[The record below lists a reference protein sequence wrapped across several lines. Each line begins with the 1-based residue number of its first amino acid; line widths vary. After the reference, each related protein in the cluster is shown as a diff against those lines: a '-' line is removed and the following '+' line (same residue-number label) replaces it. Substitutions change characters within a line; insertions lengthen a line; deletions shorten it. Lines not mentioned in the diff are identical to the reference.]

1 MLSAG
6 IRQSFTVFSLPDR
19 KQLLAELKFR
29 SAAAIY
35 PDSLAI
41 RTPRSVA
48 FAGTAADLPS
58 QGDPVAR
65 VRGTIV
71 PAPVVRVATN
81 RASVACVVALV
92 FVAMLTVTRSSGK
105 LCAAAV
111 VHPYAVAII
120 APGLIRHAGGAANL
134 IHHSDSSANVDIAVV
149 TPPIVRVAADGFRPE
164 VAAFIRTAIVGI
176 VIHRTFP
183 ATATARNEFRPAT
196 AIYPYASAV
205 IAPRRSLYTSRAA
218 DLSRQPNTT
227 RNIDIAIV
235 TPAIVRRTTYFVL
248 RYQRGCSKTESCDD

>member
-81 RASVACVVALV
+81 RASVACVVTLV
-92 FVAMLTVTRSSGK
+92 FVAMLTVAGTCRELS
-105 LCAAAV
+105 AAAM
-111 VHPYAVAII
+111 VHPHAIAI
-120 APGLIRHAGGAANL
+120 VAPGFIQPAGGAANL
-134 IHHSDSSANVDIAVV
+134 IHHSDSAANIDTAIV
-149 TPPIVRVAADGFRPE
+149 PPLIVRIAADGFRPE
-164 VAAFIRTAIVGI
+164 VTTFVPTAIIGI
-176 VIHRTFP
+176 VVE
-183 ATATARNEFRPAT
+183 ATLTAPSRDKLRPAT
-196 AIYPYASAV
+196 AIYPNTPAVVAPRGSLYASR
-205 IAPRRSLYTSRAA
+205 PA
-218 DLSRQPNTT
+218 DLT
-227 RNIDIAIV
+227 
-235 TPAIVRRTTYFVL
+235 
-248 RYQRGCSKTESCDD
+248 G